1 MGVSFFCS
9 LFIMQVLTILGATGS
24 IGVSTL
30 DVVARHPNRFRIFA
44 LTGHHQIDKL
54 AAQCLQF
61 SPRFAV
67 VANAQNAA
75 KLTQLLQQNHCATE
89 VLYGEQALIDVASAD
104 EVTGVMAAIVGAAGL
119 PSALAAAKVGKTI
132 FLANKE
138 TLVVSGS
145 LFMQTVAQHNAR
157 VLPIDSEHNAIFQ
170 VLPRDYSGCL
180 NAHGI
185 ESIILTASGGPFL
198 HSDLNKMAQITP
210 EQAVKHPNWSM
221 GKKISVDSA
230 TMMNKGLEL
239 IEAHWL
245 FHCPPEKLEVVIHPQ
260 SVIHSMVRYIDGSVL
275 AQLGNPDMRTPIAY
289 CLGLPERIQSGVNA
303 LDFSKLADLS
313 FCEPDFARFPCLKL
327 AYDALNAGGSAPCVL
342 NAANEI
348 AVAEFLAG
356 HIRFTDIARVV
367 AHCLEHHDLSS
378 LNNIDDLLAL
388 DKNVRQQAQT
398 FSGSLKG

>member
-1 MGVSFFCS
+1 
-9 LFIMQVLTILGATGS
+9 MQVLTILGATGS

-30 DVVARHPNRFRIFA
+30 DVVARHPNRFRVFA

-104 EVTGVMAAIVGAAGL
+104 EVTGVMASIVGAAGL
-119 PSALAAAKVGKTI
+119 PSALAAAKAGKTI

-145 LFMQTVAQHNAR
+145 LFMQTLAQHNAR

-180 NAHGI
+180 NTHGI

>member
-1 MGVSFFCS
+1 
-9 LFIMQVLTILGATGS
+9 MQVLTILGATGS

-30 DVVARHPNRFRIFA
+30 DVVARHPNRFCIFA

-119 PSALAAAKVGKTI
+119 PSALAAAKAGKTI

-327 AYDALNAGGSAPCVL
+327 AYDALNAGGSTPCVL

>member
-1 MGVSFFCS
+1 
-9 LFIMQVLTILGATGS
+9 MQVLTILGATGS

-75 KLTQLLQQNHCATE
+75 KLTQLLQQNHGATE

-119 PSALAAAKVGKTI
+119 PSALAAAKAGKTI